1 MLSFRS
7 RGRHGDRPSG
17 GLSSS
22 VLLRVGGWGGLR
34 WWCSAPACAQRP
46 WILSSLT
53 AWPGDACAVDPT
65 QPPRAPGPPP
75 VPAARF
81 LLLACTPGPWLR
93 LACFPWRPAS
103 RPPLPPRAM
112 CLDIR
117 SWWPGPSLQPGSWL
131 PAHWA
136 SRSLGGTDRQ
146 ASLLSRRL
154 QLLPTNPALGRGCP
168 SESVRPWALSLG
180 PTAPHGALLYVMIN
194 LLSKSNN
201 SLS

>member
-1 MLSFRS
+1 MGT
-7 RGRHGDRPSG
+7 GRAEGSPALCCCMWVGGVGYSG
-17 GLSSS
+17 GALPQPAPSAHGSSAAS
-22 VLLRVGGWGGLR
+22 QPGLVMPVLWTRHSPHALQVCHLCRPPDSS
-34 WWCSAPACAQRP
+34 CSPAR
-46 WILSSLT
+46 L
-53 AWPGDACAVDPT
+53 
-65 QPPRAPGPPP
+65 APG
-75 VPAARF
+75 
-81 LLLACTPGPWLR
+81 W

-131 PAHWA
+131 PARWA
-136 SRSLGGTDRQ
+136 SRSLGGTDQQ

>member
-65 QPPRAPGPPP
+65 QPPRAPGLPP

-131 PAHWA
+131 PARWA
-136 SRSLGGTDRQ
+136 GQTGRPLCCPGGCSCSPQTQ
-146 ASLLSRRL
+146 
-154 QLLPTNPALGRGCP
+154 
-168 SESVRPWALSLG
+168 PWGGGAPLSLSVLG
-180 PTAPHGALLYVMIN
+180 PSPWVPRHHTELYCM
-194 LLSKSNN
+194 L
-201 SLS
+201 